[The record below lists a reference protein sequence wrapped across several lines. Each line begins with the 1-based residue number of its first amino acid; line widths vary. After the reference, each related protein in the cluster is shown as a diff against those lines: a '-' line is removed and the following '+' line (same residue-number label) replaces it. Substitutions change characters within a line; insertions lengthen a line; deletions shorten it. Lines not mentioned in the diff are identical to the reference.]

1 MYIDGNACH
10 VSVDKRQKGDD
21 FITCV
26 LHELVHVKQ
35 HLKKELKERMT
46 TRNVEKQK
54 IIQEYYNYYDLPW
67 EKEIYEL
74 QEVLL
79 NEYKKV
85 WDKNPNMLVPYY
97 LMFSYLYYK
106 QNISLIDDAEYDT
119 LCKTL
124 LDKFDDIKHFHK
136 HLINKDALTN
146 LNWL

>member
-1 MYIDGNACH
+1 MMWKGN
-10 VSVDKRQKGDD
+10 
-21 FITCV
+21 
-26 LHELVHVKQ
+26 
-35 HLKKELKERMT
+35 
-46 TRNVEKQK
+46 
-54 IIQEYYNYYDLPW
+54 
-67 EKEIYEL
+67 EL

-136 HLINKDALTN
+136 HLINKDEYK
-146 LNWL
+146 NWL